1 MSAPSRTMRRP
12 CSIAPSMSVPRPSPL
27 NESGVTLTMPITYV
41 REPHSNLWP
50 PISAITARLCS
61 AADMRL
67 DELARGAG
75 AALEGSPDV
84 EVSGIAYDSRR
95 VNPGDLFV
103 AVQGIHV
110 DGHHY
115 LHDAIAKGAV
125 AVAVE
130 RPVPVPEGVPLLRL
144 PSTRIGLAELSAELF
159 GRPSRQLR
167 LAGVTGTD
175 GKTTVTHMAEH
186 VLQAGGVVAGA
197 MSTVAF
203 KVSGREV
210 DNVSGQTTTEAP
222 EVQAWL
228 ARMVE
233 AGAQAAVIETTSHAL
248 VQERV
253 RACEFDVAAFTNVG
267 HDHLDYH
274 ATWEDYLEAKGRL
287 IELTANAAD
296 KGIEKTAVLNRDD
309 ASYERLARKPI
320 SRRWTYGLTTAS
332 DLHPL
337 ELSITGIGSR
347 FRMKTPF
354 GETEVI
360 LHVPARF
367 NIYNA
372 LCAAGV
378 CLALGV
384 PIEDVGQG
392 LAGFEGVRGRLE
404 PRPAGH
410 GPRGGGVLRLLHH
423 HHRRPAERGP
433 GRDRARRADGR
444 RRQVARARL
453 RGRDR
458 PPRRHPPCDRDR
470 RSRGHRAPGG
480 QGARALDANR
490 VGLGTLGRARGAEAA
505 LQGRVGGWPLR

>member
-1 MSAPSRTMRRP
+1 
-12 CSIAPSMSVPRPSPL
+12 
-27 NESGVTLTMPITYV
+27 
-41 REPHSNLWP
+41 
-50 PISAITARLCS
+50 
-61 AADMRL
+61 MRL
-67 DELARGAG
+67 EELARGAS
-75 AALEGSPDV
+75 AVLEGNPDV
-84 EVSGIAYDSRR
+84 DVTGISYDSRR

-115 LHDAIAKGAV
+115 LTEAITRGAV

-130 RPVPVPEGVPLLRL
+130 RPVQLADGVPLLRMA
-144 PSTRIGLAELSAELF
+144 STRIGLAELSAELY
-159 GRPSRQLR
+159 GHPSRRLR

-186 VLQAGGVVAGA
+186 VLQASGIVAGA

-203 KVSGREV
+203 KVSGSEV
-210 DNVSGQTTTEAP
+210 DNVTGQTTTEAP

-228 ARMVE
+228 ARMVD

-274 ATWEDYLEAKGRL
+274 SSWDDYLEAKARL
-287 IELTANAAD
+287 IDLTARSAD

-309 ASYERLARKPI
+309 VSYERLARRSI
-320 SRRWTYGLTTAS
+320 ARRWTYGMTTAA

-337 ELSITGIGSR
+337 DLAITGSGSR
-347 FRMKTPF
+347 FRMKTPL
-354 GETEVI
+354 GETEVS
-360 LHVPARF
+360 LHVPAKF

-372 LCAAGV
+372 LCAAGI

-384 PIEDVGQG
+384 AVEDIGRG

-404 PRPAGH
+404 PVDLGQDFRVYIDFAHAAGSLASALAELRPFTRGRLIVVFGSTARSDHDRPGMGRAAAEFSDFFIITTDDPLSEDPVEIARDVQSGAAGK
-410 GPRGGGVLRLLHH
+410 
-423 HHRRPAERGP
+423 AP
-433 GRDRARRADGR
+433 GRDYEVVIDRRAAIR
-444 RRQVARARL
+444 RAIELAEPGDTVLLAGKGHERSMRTAHGSEPWDERAE
-453 RGRDR
+453 
-458 PPRRHPPCDRDR
+458 
-470 RSRGHRAPGG
+470 
-480 QGARALDANR
+480 
-490 VGLGTLGRARGAEAA
+490 AEAA
-505 LQGRVGGWPLR
+505 IKERLAT